1 VSWSRTS
8 RRVAALGVGLAL
20 ALTAVAAAEAPTSL
34 LGFDG
39 HRWKALSE
47 KEKMGLLTGFLIGGA
62 LVEGMGA
69 APLSADAPAPET
81 LEALRRQSRL
91 RFSFAPNVY
100 KARLEDFYFYED
112 RLSVPFYRALLL
124 INEQIQQDA
133 TRGR

>member
-1 VSWSRTS
+1 VSSSRAS
-8 RRVAALGVGLAL
+8 RRVAALGIGLAL
-20 ALTAVAAAEAPTSL
+20 TLTAVAAAEAPRSL
-34 LGFDG
+34 VGYDG

-47 KEKMGLLTGFLIGGA
+47 NEKIALLTGFLIGGA
-62 LVEGMGA
+62 LAEGLGA
-69 APLSADAPAPET
+69 TPPSADAPAPET

-91 RFSFAPNVY
+91 RFPFAPNVY

-124 INEQIQQDA
+124 INEQIKQDA

>member
-1 VSWSRTS
+1 
-8 RRVAALGVGLAL
+8 
-20 ALTAVAAAEAPTSL
+20 
-34 LGFDG
+34 
-39 HRWKALSE
+39 
-47 KEKMGLLTGFLIGGA
+47 MQ
-62 LVEGMGA
+62 A
-69 APLSADAPAPET
+69 APPSAEAPAPEA

-133 TRGR
+133 TRSR

>member
-20 ALTAVAAAEAPTSL
+20 ALTAAAAGEAPSSL
-34 LGFDG
+34 FGYDG

-47 KEKMGLLTGFLIGGA
+47 NEKMALLTGFLIGGA
-62 LVEGMGA
+62 VAEGMQA
-69 APLSADAPAPET
+69 APSSADVPAPET

-100 KARLEDFYFYED
+100 KARLEDFYFYQD
-112 RLSVPFYRALLL
+112 RLSVPFYRALWL
-124 INEQIQQDA
+124 INEQLQQDA
-133 TRGR
+133 TRSR